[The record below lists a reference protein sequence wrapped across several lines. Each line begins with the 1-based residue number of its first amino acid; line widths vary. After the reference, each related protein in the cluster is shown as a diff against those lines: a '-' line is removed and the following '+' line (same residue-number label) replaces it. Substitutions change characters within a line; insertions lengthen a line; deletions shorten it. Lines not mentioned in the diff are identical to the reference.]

1 VRPNRE
7 NQRKMWRSEH
17 RILVALRSVGPTR
30 FTLAHREARCSE
42 RTLAKHLKS
51 MMGRGL
57 VEKIGASYRL
67 TDLGLE
73 HIDRL
78 ESQLGQLTKSG
89 STPSALDVD
98 TEERNVT
105 SMLTE
110 PVTSPADRAD
120 ESMGQSARSIKSR
133 QLEAV
138 PCDRAEDI
146 ALNLREKK
154 ESIGGPI
161 CRDDTDDRFFLHVP
175 PSMVQKGGFPF
186 RPGTPL
192 VLEMKGNCLVIRE
205 DDQEKIRIPF
215 LAPNSSTCWFKGTC
229 KITQQG

>member
-1 VRPNRE
+1 
-7 NQRKMWRSEH
+7 MWRSEH
-17 RILVALRSVGPTR
+17 RILVALRSVGPAR

-51 MMGRGL
+51 LTERGL
-57 VEKIGASYRL
+57 VEKIDSSYRL

-73 HIDRL
+73 RIDRL
-78 ESQLGQLTKSG
+78 EAQLGQLTKSR
-89 STPSALDVD
+89 PALSALDVD
-98 TEERNVT
+98 IEERNVRST
-105 SMLTE
+105 VTV
-110 PVTSPADRAD
+110 PVTGFAGRED
-120 ESMGQSARSIKSR
+120 ESMGYAARSTKSR

-138 PCDRAEDI
+138 PSSRVEDI
-146 ALNLREKK
+146 ALSLKEKK

-175 PSMVQKGGFPF
+175 PSMVRKGEFPF

-205 DDQEKIRIPF
+205 DDQEKIRVPF

-229 KITQQG
+229 KISQQG